1 MSAVAV
7 VVEEP
12 QDLAVERDER
22 VSEAN
27 DLVVKDQASYE
38 RAASMMLLLVDLRK
52 KITAHHADFKAKAY
66 AAWKS
71 ICSAENSLLDPVE
84 KAESIVKSKLSAYE
98 TEQRRLVEEAE
109 RQARE
114 EMERVS
120 AEKTEAAIECAE
132 SAGATVEEIQA
143 IIEQPVC
150 MPKPVVAVSH
160 QKVKGVI
167 ARRTYKAEVVDIKKL
182 ALAVAHGRVPS
193 SYILP
198 NEQALNAAARSQGAE
213 LARFVPGVRA
223 VEVNSISARRG

>member
-12 QDLAVERDER
+12 GLAIERDER
-22 VSEAN
+22 VAEAN
-27 DLVVKDQASYE
+27 ALVVRDQDTYE
-38 RAASMMLLLVDLRK
+38 RAASMMLLLVELRK
-52 KITAHHADFKAKAY
+52 KIAAHHADFKTKAY

-71 ICSAENSLLDPVE
+71 ICAAENSLLDPVE
-84 KAESIVKSKLSAYE
+84 KAEQIVKSKLAAYE
-98 TEQRRLVEEAE
+98 TEQRRLQEASE

-114 EMERVS
+114 EMERLT
-120 AEKTEAAIECAE
+120 AEQTEAAIEHAE
-132 SAGATVEEIQA
+132 LAGASVEEIRA

-150 MPKPVVAVSH
+150 LPRPAVAITH

-167 ARRTYKAEVVDIKKL
+167 ARRTYKAEVVDIRKL
-182 ALAVAHGRVPS
+182 ALAVAQGLVPS

-198 NEQALNAAARSQGAE
+198 NEQALNAAARSQGGE